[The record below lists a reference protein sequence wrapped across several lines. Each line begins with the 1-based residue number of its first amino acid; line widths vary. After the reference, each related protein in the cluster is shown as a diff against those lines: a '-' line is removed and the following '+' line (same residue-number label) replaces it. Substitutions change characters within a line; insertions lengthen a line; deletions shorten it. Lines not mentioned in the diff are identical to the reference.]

1 MKMSKLA
8 SKISFIRGITFKPT
22 DVVEFGSK
30 NSTACMRTKNVQ
42 TDLDESDIISVP
54 DEFVK
59 REKLFLQ
66 DGDSL
71 ISTANSWNLVGKCC
85 YVPKLGYK
93 STAGGFIAILRPKND
108 NELDRRYFYH
118 WLSSPKTQHYAR
130 LCGRQTTNISN
141 IDRERFL
148 NLEIPLPP
156 LKEQKRIAAILDKAD
171 GIRRKRQQA
180 MAMADEFLR
189 SVFLDMFGDPVTNPK
204 GWEIKEVKKIGKV
217 TTGNTPSRKRP
228 DYYGDDVEWIKSDNI
243 NTPSHYLTRAA
254 EGLSSKGKAV
264 GRTVGKDAI
273 LVTCIAGSPDCIGN
287 LALADREVAFN
298 QQINALET
306 NDRVDELF
314 MYSQLMVGKKLI
326 QKASTNSMKG
336 MVSKGKFEL
345 IPVMVPPMDMQL
357 QFSRIFCKQMKMV
370 QNMELHSKQ
379 GERSFSA
386 LAQEL
391 LSGRIN

>member
-1 MKMSKLA
+1 MTPLLITNNWPMKPLRQVAVIERSGVAPENISSGTNYIGLEHIDSSGAFVSTPSVENGELA
-8 SKISFIRGITFKPT
+8 STKFR
-22 DVVEFGSK
+22 FGPEH
-30 NSTACMRTKNVQ
+30 V
-42 TDLDESDIISVP
+42 LY
-54 DEFVK
+54 
-59 REKLFLQ
+59 
-66 DGDSL
+66 
-71 ISTANSWNLVGKCC
+71 GK
-85 YVPKLGYK
+85 
-93 STAGGFIAILRPKND
+93 LRPYLKKIARPSFEGVCSTD
-108 NELDRRYFYH
+108 ILPIRPKKGTLDKDYLFYV
-118 WLSSPKTQHYAR
+118 LRQQGLIDLAMTRSTGANLPRISPKA
-130 LCGRQTTNISN
+130 LG
-141 IDRERFL
+141 EFP
-148 NLEIPLPP
+148 IPLPP
-156 LKEQKRIAAILDKAD
+156 LEEQKRIAAILDKAD

-204 GWEIKEVKKIGKV
+204 RWKTEEMKNIGKV
-217 TTGNTPSRKRP
+217 TTGNTPSRSIP
-228 DYYGDDVEWIKSDNI
+228 EYYGDSIEWIKSDNI
-243 NTPSHYLTRAA
+243 NTPSHYLTKAT
-254 EGLSSKGKAV
+254 EGLSLKGKAV

-287 LALADREVAFN
+287 LALAGREVAFN

-306 NDRVDELF
+306 NDKVDALF
-314 MYSQLMVGKKLI
+314 MYSQLMVGKRLI

-370 QNMELHSKQ
+370 QNMELHTEQ

-391 LSGRIN
+391 FSGRIN